1 MAKSSKKKSA
11 LWRSA
16 AFVYRI
22 GEPLGR
28 ADSMTEL
35 MYKIANEEAPDAR
48 VLRPDL
54 PPRLAAVQARTVRK
68 KPEGGYPDGE
78 SMAVNLLSALSDH
91 ATDAASDPA
100 PTAPPTATGFRK
112 TLMLDDQEGTGRDHN
127 GTQLPRRPGK

>member
-1 MAKSSKKKSA
+1 MATSSKKKSA
-11 LWRSA
+11 LWRSD

-22 GEPLGR
+22 AAPLGR

-35 MYKIANEEAPDAR
+35 MYKIANEEAPDACA
-48 VLRPDL
+48 LRPGL
-54 PPRLAAVQARTVRK
+54 PPRLVAVQARTVRK
-68 KPEGGYPDGE
+68 KPEGRYPDGE

-100 PTAPPTATGFRK
+100 PTAPPTATGFQEA
-112 TLMLDDQEGTGRDHN
+112 LMMDDQDGSGRDHN

>member
-100 PTAPPTATGFRK
+100 PTAPPTATGFWK
-112 TLMLDDQEGTGRDHN
+112 TLMLDDQEGSGRDHN

>member
-54 PPRLAAVQARTVRK
+54 LSRLVAVQARALRK
-68 KPEGGYPDGE
+68 KPEGQSPGGE
-78 SMAVNLLSALSDH
+78 SMAVDLLSALSDH

-127 GTQLPRRPGK
+127 GTQLPRRPAK

>member
-127 GTQLPRRPGK
+127 GTQLPRRPAK

>member
-127 GTQLPRRPGK
+127 GTQLPRRLGK

>member
-35 MYKIANEEAPDAR
+35 MYKIANEEAPDVR

-127 GTQLPRRPGK
+127 GTQLPRRPAK

>member
-100 PTAPPTATGFRK
+100 PTAPPTATGFQE

-127 GTQLPRRPGK
+127 GTQLPRRPAK